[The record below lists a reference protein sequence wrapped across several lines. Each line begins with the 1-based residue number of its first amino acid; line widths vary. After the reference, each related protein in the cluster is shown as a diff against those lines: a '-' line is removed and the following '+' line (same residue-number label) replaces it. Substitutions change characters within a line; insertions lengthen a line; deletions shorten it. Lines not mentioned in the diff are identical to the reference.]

1 MNGLELFDKLFNK
14 NVMLGDKITLNE
26 DLSIIPV
33 YKLKVNTLNL
43 NTDIK
48 NNVGDGVSGG
58 FSIKPV
64 CILKVLDND
73 ISVITFEDK
82 SKKDEIFDFIPSLL
96 TNININ
102 DILKNIKI

>member
-48 NNVGDGVSGG
+48 NYVGDGVSGG
-58 FSIKPV
+58 FSITPV